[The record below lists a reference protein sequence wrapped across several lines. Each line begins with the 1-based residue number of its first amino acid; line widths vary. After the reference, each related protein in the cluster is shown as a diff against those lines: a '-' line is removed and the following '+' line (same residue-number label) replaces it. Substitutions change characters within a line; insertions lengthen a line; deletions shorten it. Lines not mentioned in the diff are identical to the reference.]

1 MTTDTIA
8 DMLTRIRNANLAKH
22 QIVQIPST
30 KITRNIAQVLFAEG
44 LIDSFEELKN
54 GLKTSLLLS
63 LKYSG
68 KERKPSIVKIQR
80 ISKPGLR
87 VYSKAKKMP
96 RILGGFGTS
105 IVSTADGKVVY
116 AGRKPGFGNF
126 IKIQHGFGVE
136 TIYAHAKKLFVRTG
150 KIVRR
155 GDLIASVGSTGYST
169 GPHVHYEVRVN
180 ETPVDPLYFILN

>member
-54 GLKTSLLLS
+54 GLKSSLLLS
-63 LKYSG
+63 LKYIG
-68 KERKPSIVKIQR
+68 KERKPGIVKIQR

-87 VYSKAKKMP
+87 VYSGAKKMP
-96 RILGGFGTS
+96 RILGGFGTA
-105 IVSTADGKVVY
+105 IVSTSRGLMTDQQA
-116 AGRKPGFGNF
+116 RKE
-126 IKIQHGFGVE
+126 GVGGE
-136 TIYAHAKKLFVRTG
+136 LLCYIW
-150 KIVRR
+150 
-155 GDLIASVGSTGYST
+155 
-169 GPHVHYEVRVN
+169 
-180 ETPVDPLYFILN
+180 